1 MERSFSRRRRA
12 RVIQNFEKRN
22 IKISTILF
30 SPDGQSVAVINGKQ
44 MVEEDSLDT
53 EGLVIVM
60 EIGEN
65 YVIFETE
72 GVEIKRMQE

>member
-1 MERSFSRRRRA
+1 
-12 RVIQNFEKRN
+12 
-22 IKISTILF
+22 
-30 SPDGQSVAVINGKQ
+30 
-44 MVEEDSLDT
+44 VEEDSLDT
-53 EGLVIVM
+53 EGLIIVM